1 MSQTPSETPAEPTG
15 QTPAEAQGESPAEA
29 LGGLARK
36 HADHARAR
44 VAEHAREYDERG
56 EVPLPGYAGSL
67 TAFALAVAT
76 VAAVGRATGRTLPER
91 YDLAD
96 LALGALATHKFSRL
110 LSKGS
115 VTAPIRAPFT
125 EFEEPAGSA
134 ELNESARGG
143 RVRHTIGELLTC
155 PFCLGQWVGTGYVAA
170 LAVAPKPARAWAA
183 VFAVTGI
190 ADTLHQVYARL
201 RDD

>member
-1 MSQTPSETPAEPTG
+1 MSETLRALAKKHAEHTRDRVSE
-15 QTPAEAQGESPAEA
+15 EAQ
-29 LGGLARK
+29 
-36 HADHARAR
+36 
-44 VAEHAREYDERG
+44 EYDDRG

-67 TAFALAVAT
+67 TAFALAVAAVT
-76 VAAVGRATGRTLPER
+76 AAGRATGKGLPER
-91 YDLAD
+91 YDLSD
-96 LALGALATHKFSRL
+96 IALGALATHKFTRL
-110 LSKGS
+110 ISKGS
-115 VTAPIRAPFT
+115 VTAPLRAPFT

-143 RVRHTIGELLTC
+143 RIRHTIGELLTC

-170 LAVAPKPARAWAA
+170 LAIAPKQARAWAA

-190 ADTLHQVYARL
+190 SDNLQQVYARL

>member
-1 MSQTPSETPAEPTG
+1 MS
-15 QTPAEAQGESPAEA
+15 ES
-29 LGGLARK
+29 LRTLAKK
-36 HADHARAR
+36 HAEHTRAR
-44 VAEHAREYDERG
+44 VAEQTRGYDEGG

-67 TAFALAVAT
+67 AAFALAVAG
-76 VAAVGRATGRTLPER
+76 AAAAGRARGQGLPER
-91 YDLAD
+91 YDLSD
-96 LALGALATHKFSRL
+96 IALGAIATHKFTRL

-115 VTAPIRAPFT
+115 VTSPIRAPFT

-155 PFCLGQWVGTGYVAA
+155 PFCLGQWVGTGYVAG
-170 LAVAPKPARAWAA
+170 LGMAPRTTRAWAA
-183 VFAVTGI
+183 VFAVTGV